1 LKIINITTRRNFE
14 IVRYKPKAYEKYT
27 YVGNNL
33 FTNKTKH
40 Q

>member
-1 LKIINITTRRNFE
+1 MKIINITTRRNSE
-14 IVRYKPKAYEKYT
+14 TVRYKPKAYGKYT

-33 FTNKTKH
+33 FRIKTKR